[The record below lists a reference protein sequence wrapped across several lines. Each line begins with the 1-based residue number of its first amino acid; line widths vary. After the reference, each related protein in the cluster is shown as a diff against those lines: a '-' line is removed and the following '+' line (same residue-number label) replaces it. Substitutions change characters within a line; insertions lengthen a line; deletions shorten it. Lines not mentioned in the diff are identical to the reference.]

1 MPNDTSPSPSIRQS
15 LRDLFRGDNLKEI
28 LHNWRWVLAFTRR
41 HWPGVAGLTL
51 LGLLSS
57 SLNLAAAIITKNLIG
72 SIIAL
77 DMDRLVPM
85 AVLMVLSAALG
96 VAFQSAA
103 SRYSARLSTTMHQEI
118 QKLTFDRV
126 VHGDWMAVRR
136 YPTGD
141 LLSRFSGDIGTIAGC
156 AMTFLPNVIV
166 QLFTVLVT
174 LVTIFYFDPVMAL
187 ICLVSTPVLFLA
199 SRSLL
204 RRQHAFNRKLREV
217 NSGMTAFQAETFR
230 NIDTLKGFGIESA
243 VSGQLEQWQK
253 KEREM
258 ILEHNSFTIRTN
270 AMLSSMGTL
279 VQYAAIGYCIWRLWQ
294 GHMILDTMTF
304 FLQQR
309 GTLQN
314 AFSGLVGQIP
324 RLLGGSV
331 AAERIRELTDLP
343 QDPAP
348 TDEVPTPWCHVRLEN
363 VSAAYEDGVKV
374 LEDISLT
381 AGPGEIIALVGPS
394 GEGKT
399 TLLRLLL
406 GLMQPQGG
414 TMELT
419 DARGTVHTLGTRTRR
434 YFSYVP
440 QGNTLL
446 AGSIAEN
453 LRLVDPK
460 ASDEQIIAALEGACA
475 WDFVSQMPGTIHA
488 RLGEGGLGLSEG
500 QAQRIAIAR
509 ALMRKAPAMLLDE
522 ITSALDMETEQKVL
536 SYLMNLGVTCIV
548 STHRPSVL
556 TMCTRAYRVEN
567 GRITQLSEEEIWNL
581 TASM

>member
-1 MPNDTSPSPSIRQS
+1 MPNEATPTPSIRQS
-15 LRDLFRGDNLKEI
+15 LRDLLRGENLKEI
-28 LHNWRWVLAFTRR
+28 WSNWKWILIFTRR
-41 HWPGVAGLTL
+41 HWLGVVGLTCF
-51 LGLLSS
+51 GLLSS
-57 SLNLAAAIITKNLIG
+57 SLNLAAAIITKNLIA
-72 SIIAL
+72 SIISMDL
-77 DMDRLVPM
+77 DRLLPM
-85 AVLMVLSAALG
+85 VVLMVLCAALS
-96 VAFQSAA
+96 VVFHSVS
-103 SRYSARLSTTMHQEI
+103 SRYSAKLSTVMHQEI
-118 QKLTFDRV
+118 QKLTFDRL

-141 LLSRFSGDIGTIAGC
+141 LLSRFSGDIGNIAGC

-174 LVTIFYFDPVMAL
+174 LGIIFYYDPIMAL
-187 ICLVSTPVLFLA
+187 ICLISTPVLFLA
-199 SRSLL
+199 SRTLL
-204 RRQHAFNRKLREV
+204 RRQHAFNRKLRIV
-217 NSGMTAFQAETFR
+217 NSGMTAFQSETFR

-243 VSGQLEQWQK
+243 VSTQLEDWQK
-253 KEREM
+253 REREM
-258 ILEHNSFTIRTN
+258 ILEHNAFTIRTN
-270 AMLSSMGTL
+270 ALLSSMGTL
-279 VQYAAIGYCIWRLWQ
+279 VQYAAMGYCIWRLWQ

-309 GTLQN
+309 GTLQS

-343 QDPAP
+343 QDPAS
-348 TDEVPTPWCHVRLEN
+348 TDEIPTPWCHIRLEN

-374 LEDISLT
+374 LEDITLK
-381 AGPGEIIALVGPS
+381 AGPGEVIALVGPS
-394 GEGKT
+394 GKGKT

-406 GLMQPQGG
+406 GLMQPLGG
-414 TMELT
+414 VMELT

-453 LRLVDPK
+453 LRLVDPS

-475 WDFVSQMPGTIHA
+475 WDFVSRMPGTIHA
-488 RLGEGGLGLSEG
+488 KLGEGGLGLSEG

-522 ITSALDMETEQKVL
+522 ITSALDMETEQRVL

-556 TMCTRAYRVEN
+556 TMCTRAYRVED
-567 GRITQLSEEEIWNL
+567 GRISQLTESEIDAL
-581 TASM
+581 TAAM

>member
-1 MPNDTSPSPSIRQS
+1 
-15 LRDLFRGDNLKEI
+15 
-28 LHNWRWVLAFTRR
+28 
-41 HWPGVAGLTL
+41 
-51 LGLLSS
+51 
-57 SLNLAAAIITKNLIG
+57 
-72 SIIAL
+72 
-77 DMDRLVPM
+77 
-85 AVLMVLSAALG
+85 
-96 VAFQSAA
+96 
-103 SRYSARLSTTMHQEI
+103 
-118 QKLTFDRV
+118 
-126 VHGDWMAVRR
+126 
-136 YPTGD
+136 
-141 LLSRFSGDIGTIAGC
+141 
-156 AMTFLPNVIV
+156 
-166 QLFTVLVT
+166 
-174 LVTIFYFDPVMAL
+174 
-187 ICLVSTPVLFLA
+187 
-199 SRSLL
+199 
-204 RRQHAFNRKLREV
+204 
-217 NSGMTAFQAETFR
+217 
-230 NIDTLKGFGIESA
+230 
-243 VSGQLEQWQK
+243 
-253 KEREM
+253 M
-258 ILEHNSFTIRTN
+258 ILEHNTFTIRTN

-343 QDPAP
+343 QDPDS
-348 TDEVPTPWCHVRLEN
+348 TDELPTPWCRIRLEN

-374 LEDISLT
+374 LEDITLE
-381 AGPGEIIALVGPS
+381 AGPGEVIALVGPS
-394 GEGKT
+394 GKGKT

-406 GLMQPQGG
+406 GLMQPLGG
-414 TMELT
+414 VMELT

-475 WDFVSQMPGTIHA
+475 WDFVSQMPGGIHA
-488 RLGEGGLGLSEG
+488 ELGEGGLGLSEG

-536 SYLMNLGVTCIV
+536 EYLMNLGVTCIV

-556 TMCTRAYRVEN
+556 TMCTRAYRVED
-567 GRITQLSEEEIWNL
+567 GSITRLTEEEIRNL

>member
-1 MPNDTSPSPSIRQS
+1 MPNEATPTPSIRQS
-15 LRDLFRGDNLKEI
+15 LRDLLRGENLKEI
-28 LHNWRWVLAFTRR
+28 WSNWKWIMTFTRR
-41 HWPGVAGLTL
+41 HWLGVVGLTFF
-51 LGLLSS
+51 GLLSS
-57 SLNLAAAIITKNLIG
+57 SLNLAAAIITKNLIA
-72 SIIAL
+72 SIISL
-77 DMDRLVPM
+77 DMDRLLPM
-85 AVLMVLSAALG
+85 VVLMVLCAALS
-96 VAFQSAA
+96 VLFQSGAA
-103 SRYSARLSTTMHQEI
+103 RYSARLSTTMHQEI
-118 QKLTFDRV
+118 QKLTFDRL

-136 YPTGD
+136 FPTGD
-141 LLSRFSGDIGTIAGC
+141 LLSRFSGDIGNIASC

-174 LVTIFYFDPVMAL
+174 LGIIFYYDPIMAL

-199 SRSLL
+199 SRTLL
-204 RRQHAFNRKLREV
+204 RRQHAFNRRLRIV

-243 VSGQLEQWQK
+243 VSGQLEDWQK

-258 ILEHNSFTIRTN
+258 ILEHNAFTIRTS
-270 AMLSSMGTL
+270 ALLSSMGTL
-279 VQYAAIGYCIWRLWQ
+279 VQYAAMGYCIWRLWQ

-343 QDPAP
+343 QDPDS
-348 TDEVPTPWCHVRLEN
+348 TDELPTPWCRIRLEN

-374 LEDISLT
+374 LEDITLE
-381 AGPGEIIALVGPS
+381 AGPGEVIALVGPS

-406 GLMQPQGG
+406 GLMQPLGG
-414 TMELT
+414 NMELT

-446 AGSIAEN
+446 AGSIADN
-453 LRLVDPK
+453 LRLVDPN

-475 WDFVSQMPGTIHA
+475 WDFVSQMPGGIHA

-522 ITSALDMETEQKVL
+522 ITSALDMETEQRVL

-556 TMCTRAYRVEN
+556 TMCTRAYRVED
-567 GRITQLSEEEIWNL
+567 GHITRLTEEEIRNL

>member
-1 MPNDTSPSPSIRQS
+1 MPNDTTSTPSIRQS
-15 LRDLFRGDNLKEI
+15 LRDLLLGGHLRDI
-28 LHNWRWVLAFTRR
+28 LRSWRWILTFTRR
-41 HWPGVAGLTL
+41 HWAGVAGLTL

-57 SLNLAAAIITKNLIG
+57 TLNLAAAIITKNLIS

-77 DMDRLVPM
+77 DMDLLLPM

-96 VAFQSAA
+96 VAFQSFA

-118 QKLTFDRV
+118 QKHTFDRL
-126 VHGDWMAVRR
+126 VHGDWMAVRQ
-136 YPTGD
+136 YSTGD
-141 LLSRFSGDIGTIAGC
+141 LLSRFSGDIGTIASC

-174 LVTIFYFDPVMAL
+174 LGTIFFFDPIMAM
-187 ICLVSTPVLFLA
+187 ICMVSTPVLFLA
-199 SRSLL
+199 SRTLL
-204 RRQHAFNRKLREV
+204 RRQHAYNRRLREV
-217 NSGMTAFQAETFR
+217 SSSMTAFQSETFR
-230 NIDTLKGFGIESA
+230 NLDTLKGFGIENA
-243 VSGQLEQWQK
+243 VSSQLDRHLK
-253 KEREM
+253 KERDM

-270 AMLSSMGTL
+270 ALLTSMGTV
-279 VQYAAIGYCIWRLWQ
+279 VQYAAMGYCIWRLWQ

-324 RLLGGSV
+324 RLLSGSV
-331 AAERIRELTDLP
+331 AAERIRELTELP

-348 TDEVPTPWCHVRLEN
+348 TDAHPTPWCHVRLAH

-374 LEDISLT
+374 LDDISLT
-381 AGPGEIIALVGPS
+381 AGPGEVIALVGLS

-406 GLMQPQGG
+406 GLIPPLSGV
-414 TMELT
+414 MELT
-419 DARGTVHTLGTRTRR
+419 DASGTVHTLGTRTRR

-446 AGSIAEN
+446 AGSIAQN
-453 LRLVDPK
+453 LRLVSPK
-460 ASDEQIIAALEGACA
+460 ASDEEIIDALKGACA
-475 WDFVSQMPGTIHA
+475 WEFVSQMPRTIHTK
-488 RLGEGGLGLSEG
+488 LGEGGLGLSEG

-509 ALMRKAPAMLLDE
+509 ALMRKAPAMVLDE
-522 ITSALDMETEQKVL
+522 ITSALDMETEQRVL
-536 SYLMNLGVTCIV
+536 QHLMQLGVTCIV

-556 TMCTRAYRVEN
+556 TMCTRVYRMEE
-567 GRITQLSEEEIWNL
+567 GHITQLTKEEIGAL
-581 TASM
+581 TSAM

>member
-1 MPNDTSPSPSIRQS
+1 MPNEATPTPSIRQS
-15 LRDLFRGDNLKEI
+15 LRDLLRGENLKEI
-28 LHNWRWVLAFTRR
+28 WGNWKWILTFTRR
-41 HWPGVAGLTL
+41 HWLGVVGLTFF
-51 LGLLSS
+51 GLLSS
-57 SLNLAAAIITKNLIG
+57 SLNLAAAIITKNLIA
-72 SIIAL
+72 SIISL
-77 DMDRLVPM
+77 DMDRLLPM
-85 AVLMVLSAALG
+85 VVLMVLCAALS
-96 VAFQSAA
+96 VLFQSGAA
-103 SRYSARLSTTMHQEI
+103 RYSARLSTTMHQEI
-118 QKLTFDRV
+118 QKLTFDRL

-136 YPTGD
+136 FPTGD
-141 LLSRFSGDIGTIAGC
+141 LLSRFSGDIGNIAGC

-174 LVTIFYFDPVMAL
+174 LGIIFYYDPIMAL
-187 ICLVSTPVLFLA
+187 ICLVSTPVLLLA
-199 SRSLL
+199 SRTLL
-204 RRQHAFNRKLREV
+204 RRQHAFNRKLRTV
-217 NSGMTAFQAETFR
+217 NSGMTAFQSETFR

-243 VSGQLEQWQK
+243 VSGQLEDWQK

-258 ILEHNSFTIRTN
+258 ILEHNAFTIRTN
-270 AMLSSMGTL
+270 ALLSSMGTL
-279 VQYAAIGYCIWRLWQ
+279 VQYAAMGYCIWRLWQ

-343 QDPAP
+343 QDPVP
-348 TDEVPTPWCHVRLEN
+348 TDEVPTPWCRIRLEK

-374 LEDISLT
+374 LEDITLE
-381 AGPGEIIALVGPS
+381 AGPGEVIALVGPS
-394 GEGKT
+394 GKGKT

-406 GLMQPQGG
+406 GLMQPLGG
-414 TMELT
+414 VMELT

-453 LRLVDPK
+453 LRLVDPN

-475 WDFVSQMPGTIHA
+475 WDFVSQMPGGIHA
-488 RLGEGGLGLSEG
+488 ELGEGGLGLSEG

-509 ALMRKAPAMLLDE
+509 ALMRKAPAMVLDE

-536 SYLMNLGVTCIV
+536 SYLMNLGITCIV

-556 TMCTRAYRVEN
+556 TMCTRAYRVED
-567 GRITQLSEEEIWNL
+567 GRLTQLTEEEIRNL

>member
-1 MPNDTSPSPSIRQS
+1 MPNQTTPSPSIRQS
-15 LRDLFRGDNLKEI
+15 LKDLVRGDNLKDI
-28 LHNWRWVLAFTRR
+28 LHNWKWILTFTRR
-41 HWPGVAGLTL
+41 HWAGVAGLTL
-51 LGLLSS
+51 FGLLSS
-57 SLNLAAAIITKNLIG
+57 ALNLAAAIITKNLIG
-72 SIIAL
+72 SIIAMDL
-77 DMDRLVPM
+77 DRLVPM
-85 AVLMVLSAALG
+85 AVLMVLSAALS

-118 QKLTFDRV
+118 QKETFDRL
-126 VHGDWMAVRR
+126 VHADWMAVRR
-136 YPTGD
+136 FPTGD
-141 LLSRFSGDIGTIAGC
+141 LLNRFSGDIGTIAGC

-174 LVTIFYFDPVMAL
+174 LVAIFIYDPVMAL
-187 ICLVSTPVLFLA
+187 ICLISTPVLFLA
-199 SRSLL
+199 SRTLL
-204 RRQHAFNRKLREV
+204 RRQHAYNRRLREV
-217 NSGMTAFQAETFR
+217 SSGMTAFQSETFR
-230 NIDTLKGFGIESA
+230 NIDTLKGFGIEDA
-243 VSGQLEQWQK
+243 VSGQLDGWQQK
-253 KEREM
+253 NRDM
-258 ILEHNSFTIRTN
+258 VLEHNSFTIRTN
-270 AMLSSMGTL
+270 ALLSSMGTL
-279 VQYAAIGYCIWRLWQ
+279 VQYAAMGYCIWRLWQ

-324 RLLGGSV
+324 RLLSGSV
-331 AAERIRELTDLP
+331 SAERLRELAELP
-343 QDPAP
+343 QDPEP
-348 TDEVPTPWCHVRLEN
+348 TDELPTPWCRVRLEN

-374 LEDISLT
+374 LENISLT
-381 AGPGEIIALVGPS
+381 AGPGEVIALVGPS

-406 GLMQPQGG
+406 GLMQPMGG
-414 TMELT
+414 VMELT

-446 AGSIAEN
+446 AGTIAEN
-453 LRLVDPK
+453 LRLVNPS
-460 ASDEQIIAALEGACA
+460 ASDEEIIAALEGACA

-536 SYLMNLGVTCIV
+536 HYLMNLGVTCIV

-556 TMCTRAYRVEN
+556 TMCTRAYRVEE
-567 GRITQLSEEEIWNL
+567 GRITQLSEEEIWSL
-581 TASM
+581 TAAM

>member
-1 MPNDTSPSPSIRQS
+1 MPNESTPTTSIRQS
-15 LRDLFRGDNLKEI
+15 LRDLLRGENLKAIWGNWKWI
-28 LHNWRWVLAFTRR
+28 LTFTRR
-41 HWPGVAGLTL
+41 HWLGVVGLTCF
-51 LGLLSS
+51 GLLSS
-57 SLNLAAAIITKNLIG
+57 SLNLAAAIITKNLIA
-72 SIIAL
+72 SIITMDL
-77 DMDRLVPM
+77 DRLMPM
-85 AVLMVLSAALG
+85 VVLMVLSAALS
-96 VAFQSAA
+96 VLFQSGAA
-103 SRYSARLSTTMHQEI
+103 RYSARLSTVMHQEI
-118 QKLTFDRV
+118 QKLTFDRL

-141 LLSRFSGDIGTIAGC
+141 LLSRFSGDIGNIAGC

-174 LVTIFYFDPVMAL
+174 LGIIFYYDPIMAL
-187 ICLVSTPVLFLA
+187 ICLISTPVLFLA
-199 SRSLL
+199 SRTLL
-204 RRQHAFNRKLREV
+204 RRQHAFNRKLRVV
-217 NSGMTAFQAETFR
+217 NSGMTAFQSETFR

-243 VSGQLEQWQK
+243 VSGQLEDWQRR
-253 KEREM
+253 EREM
-258 ILEHNSFTIRTN
+258 ILEHNAFTIRTN
-270 AMLSSMGTL
+270 ALLSSMGTL
-279 VQYAAIGYCIWRLWQ
+279 VQYAAMGYCIWRLWQ

-343 QDPAP
+343 QDPAA
-348 TDEVPTPWCHVRLEN
+348 TDEIPTPWCHIRLEN

-374 LEDISLT
+374 LEDITLK
-381 AGPGEIIALVGPS
+381 AGPGEVIALVGPS

-406 GLMQPQGG
+406 GLMQPMGG
-414 TMELT
+414 VMELT
-419 DARGTVHTLGTRTRR
+419 DARGTVHALGTRTRR

-453 LRLVDPK
+453 LRLVDRN

-475 WDFVSQMPGTIHA
+475 WDFVSQMPGGIHA
-488 RLGEGGLGLSEG
+488 KLGEGGLGLSEG

-522 ITSALDMETEQKVL
+522 ITSALDMETEQRVL
-536 SYLMNLGVTCIV
+536 TYLMNLGVTCIV

-556 TMCTRAYRVEN
+556 TMCTRAYRVED
-567 GRITQLSEEEIWNL
+567 GRINQLTEAEIAAL
-581 TASM
+581 TAAM

>member
-1 MPNDTSPSPSIRQS
+1 MPNESTPTTSIRQS
-15 LRDLFRGDNLKEI
+15 LRDLLRGENLKAIWGNWKWI
-28 LHNWRWVLAFTRR
+28 LTFTLR
-41 HWPGVAGLTL
+41 HWLGVVGLTCF
-51 LGLLSS
+51 GLLSS
-57 SLNLAAAIITKNLIG
+57 SLNLAAAIITKNLIA
-72 SIIAL
+72 SIITMDL
-77 DMDRLVPM
+77 DRLMPM
-85 AVLMVLSAALG
+85 VVLMVLSAALS
-96 VAFQSAA
+96 VLFQSGAA
-103 SRYSARLSTTMHQEI
+103 RYSARLSTVMHQEI
-118 QKLTFDRV
+118 QKLTFDRL

-141 LLSRFSGDIGTIAGC
+141 LLSRFSGDIGNIAGC

-174 LVTIFYFDPVMAL
+174 LGIIFYYDPIMAL
-187 ICLVSTPVLFLA
+187 ICLISTPVLFLA
-199 SRSLL
+199 SRTLL
-204 RRQHAFNRKLREV
+204 RRQHAFNRKLRVV
-217 NSGMTAFQAETFR
+217 NSGMTAFQSETFR

-243 VSGQLEQWQK
+243 VSGQLEDWQRR
-253 KEREM
+253 EREM
-258 ILEHNSFTIRTN
+258 ILEHNAFTIRTN
-270 AMLSSMGTL
+270 ALLSSMGTL
-279 VQYAAIGYCIWRLWQ
+279 VQYAAMGYCIWRLWQ

-343 QDPAP
+343 QDPAA
-348 TDEVPTPWCHVRLEN
+348 TDEIPTPWCHIRLEN

-374 LEDISLT
+374 LEDITLK
-381 AGPGEIIALVGPS
+381 AGPGEVIALVGPS

-406 GLMQPQGG
+406 GLMQPMGG
-414 TMELT
+414 VMELT
-419 DARGTVHTLGTRTRR
+419 DARGTVHALGTRTRR

-453 LRLVDPK
+453 LRLVDRN

-475 WDFVSQMPGTIHA
+475 WDFVSQMPGGIHA
-488 RLGEGGLGLSEG
+488 KLGEGGLGLSEG

-522 ITSALDMETEQKVL
+522 ITSALDMETEQRVL
-536 SYLMNLGVTCIV
+536 TYLMNLGVTCIV

-556 TMCTRAYRVEN
+556 TMCTRAYRVED
-567 GRITQLSEEEIWNL
+567 GRISQLTESEIDAL
-581 TASM
+581 TAAM

>member
-1 MPNDTSPSPSIRQS
+1 MPNEATPTPSIRQS
-15 LRDLFRGDNLKEI
+15 LRDMLRGENFKEI
-28 LHNWRWVLAFTRR
+28 WGNWKWIMTFTRR
-41 HWPGVAGLTL
+41 HWLGVVGLTFF
-51 LGLLSS
+51 GLLSS
-57 SLNLAAAIITKNLIG
+57 SLNLAAAIITKNLIA
-72 SIIAL
+72 SIISL
-77 DMDRLVPM
+77 DMDRLLPM
-85 AVLMVLSAALG
+85 VVLMVLCAALS
-96 VAFQSAA
+96 VLFQSGAA
-103 SRYSARLSTTMHQEI
+103 RYSARLSTTMHQEI
-118 QKLTFDRV
+118 QKLTFDRL

-136 YPTGD
+136 FPTGD
-141 LLSRFSGDIGTIAGC
+141 LLSRFSGDIGNIAGC

-174 LVTIFYFDPVMAL
+174 LGIIFYYDPIMAL

-199 SRSLL
+199 SRTLL
-204 RRQHAFNRKLREV
+204 RRQHAFNRKLRTV
-217 NSGMTAFQAETFR
+217 NSGMTAFQSETFR

-243 VSGQLEQWQK
+243 VSGQLEDWQK

-258 ILEHNSFTIRTN
+258 ILEHNVFTIRTN
-270 AMLSSMGTL
+270 ALLSSMGTL
-279 VQYAAIGYCIWRLWQ
+279 VQYAAMGYCIWRLWQ
-294 GHMILDTMTF
+294 GRMILDTMTF

-324 RLLGGSV
+324 RILGGSV

-348 TDEVPTPWCHVRLEN
+348 TDEQPTPWCRIRLEN

-374 LEDISLT
+374 LEDITLE

-406 GLMQPQGG
+406 GLMQPLGG
-414 TMELT
+414 VMELT

-453 LRLVDPK
+453 LRLVDPN

-475 WDFVSQMPGTIHA
+475 WDFVSQMPGGIHA
-488 RLGEGGLGLSEG
+488 KLGEGGLGLSEG

-536 SYLMNLGVTCIV
+536 QYLMNLGVTCIV

-556 TMCTRAYRVEN
+556 TMCTRAYRVED
-567 GRITQLSEEEIWNL
+567 GRITRLTEEEIRNL